1 MLTFVRECK
10 VFKLDFALELFY
22 TYYQGGDKMEL
33 NIAVIDDRVEDIDT
47 VISMIKRYMN
57 KDRDIS
63 VSISSVTSGEA
74 FLKQFAAGKFHVVFL
89 DICMFGMNGIE
100 LSRRIRSLD
109 MNVAIVFMSTT
120 TEYVFET
127 FKATPFGY
135 IIKHYTFEQ
144 FAEIMDKTVSHFST
158 VKKTIA
164 VKIPRSEILLEA
176 DTILAV
182 LSCGHNTE
190 IHTASDKT
198 IRSVEPFN
206 YFQKNL
212 MCDNKFI
219 ECNRGIIINLDHV
232 LTVKNNDVV
241 MQNGT
246 LYPIRIRNKKYIVTE
261 ITKYLSQKLK
271 GELYL

>member
-1 MLTFVRECK
+1 
-10 VFKLDFALELFY
+10 
-22 TYYQGGDKMEL
+22 MEL

-57 KDRDIS
+57 NDPDIS
-63 VSISSVTSGEA
+63 VNISSVTSGEA
-74 FLKQFAAGKFHVVFL
+74 FFKHFVTNKLHAVFV
-89 DICMFGMNGIE
+89 DICMEGMNGIE

-109 MNVAIVFMSTT
+109 STIAIIFMSTT

-135 IIKHYTFEQ
+135 LIKPYTFEQ

-164 VKIPRSEILLEA
+164 VKIPRSEILLET
-176 DTILAV
+176 DTILSV

-190 IHTASDKT
+190 IKSALGKI
-198 IRSVEPFN
+198 IRSVESFN

-212 MCDNKFI
+212 LCDENFI
-219 ECNRGIIINLDHV
+219 ECNRGIIVNMDHV

-241 MQNGT
+241 MQDGT